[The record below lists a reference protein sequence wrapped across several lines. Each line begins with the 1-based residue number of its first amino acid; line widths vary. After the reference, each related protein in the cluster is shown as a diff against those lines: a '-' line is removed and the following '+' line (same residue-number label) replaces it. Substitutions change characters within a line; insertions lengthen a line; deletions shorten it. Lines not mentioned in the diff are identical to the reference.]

1 MVSSLVMKT
10 DDPMAFS
17 KARAKE
23 SQTANWK
30 ELRMANMMVLMMA
43 FQTAFWMVQMMAD

>member
-1 MVSSLVMKT
+1 MVNLLVMKT

-23 SQTANWK
+23 LQTANWK
-30 ELRMANMMVLMMA
+30 ELRMADVMVLMMA
-43 FQTAFWMVQMMAD
+43 FQTAF